1 MAGRQLAAQASIAPS
16 FKLEEELDAE
26 LFVRGNKKML
36 LSPAGQ
42 NFLSYARRILSLAE
56 EAKLALH
63 LNARGDIGL
72 RATKLFRRLSD
83 ALRFGHQ
90 FKDQ

>member
-1 MAGRQLAAQASIAPS
+1 LPGGRKQHLLVSAHEKLGFQLL
-16 FKLEEELDAE
+16 FKL
-26 LFVRGNKKML
+26 
-36 LSPAGQ
+36 
-42 NFLSYARRILSLAE
+42 
-56 EAKLALH
+56 

-83 ALRFGHQ
+83 ALGFGHQ